1 MPQNIYQALWI
12 FIIYAFLGWCS
23 EVAFAAV
30 NKGKFVNRGFLN
42 GPVCPI
48 YGVGMLIVVL
58 CLWSLRDR
66 PLLLFLGSALL
77 TTALE
82 FVTGFVLE
90 RVFHDKWWDYSDM
103 PFNIKGYVCLKFTIL
118 WGLAASFIIGAIH
131 RFIYMLIEKTPFVL
145 GVILLAVFSA
155 AFIAD
160 FIVTLTAL
168 VKLPKKLKA
177 MAEAERALR
186 AVSDK
191 IGENISDTTIAA
203 KEKGEA
209 LAEENKPR
217 LEELKAEYEK
227 KKKELSA
234 MLERN
239 FVQRRIFKAFP
250 NLKNGRYKA
259 IFDRIS
265 ELKLKVTE
273 KGNETACESCA
284 NYVYDPESDIMYCD
298 MELDEDE
305 MQRFLTSQTYNCPY
319 YDFYDEY
326 KIVRK
331 QN

>member
-48 YGVGMLIVVL
+48 YGMGMLIVVL

-66 PLLLFLGSALL
+66 PLLLFLGSAGL

-90 RVFHDKWWDYSDM
+90 KFFHDKWWDYSDM

-118 WGLAASFIIGAIH
+118 WGLAASFIIGAVH
-131 RFIYMLIEKTPFVL
+131 RFVYMLIVKTPFVL
-145 GVILLAVFSA
+145 GIILLAVFSA

-186 AVSDK
+186 AVSYK

-203 KEKGEA
+203 KEKGTA

-217 LEELKAEYEK
+217 LDELKAEYEK

-234 MLERN
+234 MLDRN
-239 FVQRRIFKAFP
+239 FVHRRIFKAFP

-259 IFDRIS
+259 VFDRMN

-273 KGNETACESCA
+273 KGNEKDG
-284 NYVYDPESDIMYCD
+284 V
-298 MELDEDE
+298 
-305 MQRFLTSQTYNCPY
+305 
-319 YDFYDEY
+319 
-326 KIVRK
+326 
-331 QN
+331 

>member
-1 MPQNIYQALWI
+1 MPQNIYQAVWI

-58 CLWSLRDR
+58 CLWNLRDR

-90 RVFHDKWWDYSDM
+90 RFFHDKWWDYSDM

-160 FIVTLTAL
+160 FTVTLTAL

-209 LAEENKPR
+209 LAEEKKPR

-273 KGNETACESCA
+273 KGNEK
-284 NYVYDPESDIMYCD
+284 DGM
-298 MELDEDE
+298 
-305 MQRFLTSQTYNCPY
+305 
-319 YDFYDEY
+319 
-326 KIVRK
+326 
-331 QN
+331 

>member
-58 CLWSLRDR
+58 CLWNLRDR

-160 FIVTLTAL
+160 FTVTLTAL

-273 KGNETACESCA
+273 KGNEKDG
-284 NYVYDPESDIMYCD
+284 V
-298 MELDEDE
+298 
-305 MQRFLTSQTYNCPY
+305 
-319 YDFYDEY
+319 
-326 KIVRK
+326 
-331 QN
+331 

>member
-1 MPQNIYQALWI
+1 MPQNIYQAVWI

-58 CLWSLRDR
+58 CLWNLRDR

-90 RVFHDKWWDYSDM
+90 RFFHDKWWDYSDM

-145 GVILLAVFSA
+145 GAILLAVFSA

-259 IFDRIS
+259 IFDRIG

-273 KGNETACESCA
+273 KGNEKDG
-284 NYVYDPESDIMYCD
+284 V
-298 MELDEDE
+298 
-305 MQRFLTSQTYNCPY
+305 
-319 YDFYDEY
+319 
-326 KIVRK
+326 
-331 QN
+331 

>member
-12 FIIYAFLGWCS
+12 FIIYAFFGWCS

-66 PLLLFLGSALL
+66 PLLLFLGSAVL

-90 RVFHDKWWDYSDM
+90 RFFHDKWWDYSDM

-118 WGLAASFIIGAIH
+118 WGLAASFIIGAVH
-131 RFIYMLIEKTPFVL
+131 RFVYMLIVRTPFVL

-155 AFIAD
+155 AFISD

-203 KEKGEA
+203 KEKGTA

-217 LEELKAEYEK
+217 LDELKAEYEK

-234 MLERN
+234 MLDRN
-239 FVQRRIFKAFP
+239 FVHRRIFKAFP

-259 IFDRIS
+259 VFDRMN

-273 KGNETACESCA
+273 KGNEK
-284 NYVYDPESDIMYCD
+284 DG
-298 MELDEDE
+298 
-305 MQRFLTSQTYNCPY
+305 
-319 YDFYDEY
+319 
-326 KIVRK
+326 VRK
-331 QN
+331 LR

>member
-1 MPQNIYQALWI
+1 MPHNIYQAVWI

-58 CLWSLRDR
+58 CLWNLRDR

-90 RVFHDKWWDYSDM
+90 RFFHDKWWDYSDM

-160 FIVTLTAL
+160 FTVTLTAL

-273 KGNETACESCA
+273 KGNEKDG
-284 NYVYDPESDIMYCD
+284 V
-298 MELDEDE
+298 
-305 MQRFLTSQTYNCPY
+305 
-319 YDFYDEY
+319 
-326 KIVRK
+326 
-331 QN
+331 

>member
-1 MPQNIYQALWI
+1 MPQNIYQAVWI

-58 CLWSLRDR
+58 CLWNLRDR

-90 RVFHDKWWDYSDM
+90 RFFHDKWWDYSDM

-131 RFIYMLIEKTPFVL
+131 RFIYMLIEETPFVL

-227 KKKELSA
+227 KKKELLA

-259 IFDRIS
+259 IFDRIG

-273 KGNETACESCA
+273 KGNEKDG
-284 NYVYDPESDIMYCD
+284 V
-298 MELDEDE
+298 
-305 MQRFLTSQTYNCPY
+305 
-319 YDFYDEY
+319 
-326 KIVRK
+326 
-331 QN
+331 

>member
-1 MPQNIYQALWI
+1 MPQNIYQAVWI

-58 CLWSLRDR
+58 CLWNLRDR

-90 RVFHDKWWDYSDM
+90 RFFHDKWWDYSDM

-145 GVILLAVFSA
+145 GVILLAVFSV

-160 FIVTLTAL
+160 FTVTLTAL

-227 KKKELSA
+227 KKKEFSA

-273 KGNETACESCA
+273 KDNEKDG
-284 NYVYDPESDIMYCD
+284 V
-298 MELDEDE
+298 
-305 MQRFLTSQTYNCPY
+305 
-319 YDFYDEY
+319 
-326 KIVRK
+326 
-331 QN
+331 

>member
-58 CLWSLRDR
+58 CLWNLRDR

-90 RVFHDKWWDYSDM
+90 RFFHDKWWDYSDM

-160 FIVTLTAL
+160 FTVTLTAL

-259 IFDRIS
+259 IFDRLS

-273 KGNETACESCA
+273 KGNEKDG
-284 NYVYDPESDIMYCD
+284 V
-298 MELDEDE
+298 
-305 MQRFLTSQTYNCPY
+305 
-319 YDFYDEY
+319 
-326 KIVRK
+326 
-331 QN
+331 

>member
-90 RVFHDKWWDYSDM
+90 KFFHDKWWDYSDM
-103 PFNIKGYVCLKFTIL
+103 PFNIKGYVCLKFTVL
-118 WGLAASFIIGAIH
+118 WGLAASFIIGAVH
-131 RFIYMLIEKTPFVL
+131 RFVYMLIVKTPFVL

-160 FIVTLTAL
+160 FIVTLIAL

-203 KEKGEA
+203 KEKGTA
-209 LAEENKPR
+209 LAEENKPQ
-217 LEELKAEYEK
+217 LDELKAEYEK

-234 MLERN
+234 MLDRN
-239 FVQRRIFKAFP
+239 FVHRRIFKAFP

-259 IFDRIS
+259 VFDRMN

-273 KGNETACESCA
+273 KGNEKDS
-284 NYVYDPESDIMYCD
+284 V
-298 MELDEDE
+298 
-305 MQRFLTSQTYNCPY
+305 
-319 YDFYDEY
+319 
-326 KIVRK
+326 
-331 QN
+331 

>member
-1 MPQNIYQALWI
+1 MPQNIYQAVWI

-23 EVAFAAV
+23 DVAFAAV

-58 CLWSLRDR
+58 CLWNLRDR

-90 RVFHDKWWDYSDM
+90 RFFHDKWWDYSDM

-145 GVILLAVFSA
+145 GVMLLAVFSA

-160 FIVTLTAL
+160 FTVTLTAL

-227 KKKELSA
+227 KKKEFSA
-234 MLERN
+234 MLGRN
-239 FVQRRIFKAFP
+239 FVHRRIFKAFP

-259 IFDRIS
+259 VFDRMN

-273 KGNETACESCA
+273 KGNEKDG
-284 NYVYDPESDIMYCD
+284 V
-298 MELDEDE
+298 
-305 MQRFLTSQTYNCPY
+305 
-319 YDFYDEY
+319 
-326 KIVRK
+326 
-331 QN
+331 

>member
-1 MPQNIYQALWI
+1 MPQNIYQAVWI

-58 CLWSLRDR
+58 CLWNLRDR

-90 RVFHDKWWDYSDM
+90 RFFHDKWWDYSDM

-145 GVILLAVFSA
+145 GAILLAVFSA

-191 IGENISDTTIAA
+191 IGDNISDTTIAA

-227 KKKELSA
+227 KKKEFSA

-273 KGNETACESCA
+273 KDNEKDG
-284 NYVYDPESDIMYCD
+284 V
-298 MELDEDE
+298 
-305 MQRFLTSQTYNCPY
+305 
-319 YDFYDEY
+319 
-326 KIVRK
+326 
-331 QN
+331 

>member
-1 MPQNIYQALWI
+1 MPQNIYQAVWI

-58 CLWSLRDR
+58 CLWNLRDR

-90 RVFHDKWWDYSDM
+90 RFFHDKWWDYSDM

-118 WGLAASFIIGAIH
+118 WGFAASFIIGAIH

-160 FIVTLTAL
+160 FTVTLTAL

-227 KKKELSA
+227 KKKEFSA

-273 KGNETACESCA
+273 KGNEKDG
-284 NYVYDPESDIMYCD
+284 V
-298 MELDEDE
+298 
-305 MQRFLTSQTYNCPY
+305 
-319 YDFYDEY
+319 
-326 KIVRK
+326 
-331 QN
+331 

>member
-1 MPQNIYQALWI
+1 MPANLYEAVWI
-12 FIIYAFLGWCS
+12 FLIYAFLGWCC

-48 YGVGMLIVVL
+48 YGFGMLIVVL
-58 CLWSLRDR
+58 CLWSLRDK
-66 PLLLFLGSALL
+66 PFLLFLGSAAL

-90 RVFHDKWWDYSDM
+90 RFFHDKWWDYSDM

-160 FIVTLTAL
+160 FTVTLTAL

-273 KGNETACESCA
+273 KGNEKDG
-284 NYVYDPESDIMYCD
+284 V
-298 MELDEDE
+298 
-305 MQRFLTSQTYNCPY
+305 
-319 YDFYDEY
+319 
-326 KIVRK
+326 
-331 QN
+331 

>member
-1 MPQNIYQALWI
+1 MPQNIYQAVWI

-58 CLWSLRDR
+58 CLWNLRDR

-90 RVFHDKWWDYSDM
+90 RFFHDKWWDYSDM

-177 MAEAERALR
+177 MVEAERALR

-191 IGENISDTTIAA
+191 LGENISDTTIAA
-203 KEKGEA
+203 KEKGTV

-234 MLERN
+234 MLSRN
-239 FVQRRIFKAFP
+239 FVHRRIFKAFP
-250 NLKNGRYKA
+250 NLKNGRYKVV
-259 IFDRIS
+259 FDRMN

-273 KGNETACESCA
+273 KGNEKDG
-284 NYVYDPESDIMYCD
+284 V
-298 MELDEDE
+298 
-305 MQRFLTSQTYNCPY
+305 
-319 YDFYDEY
+319 
-326 KIVRK
+326 
-331 QN
+331 

>member
-1 MPQNIYQALWI
+1 MPQNIYQAVWI

-58 CLWSLRDR
+58 CLWNLRDR

-90 RVFHDKWWDYSDM
+90 RFFHDKWWDYSDM

-234 MLERN
+234 MLERY

-259 IFDRIS
+259 IFDRIG

-273 KGNETACESCA
+273 KGNEKDG
-284 NYVYDPESDIMYCD
+284 V
-298 MELDEDE
+298 
-305 MQRFLTSQTYNCPY
+305 
-319 YDFYDEY
+319 
-326 KIVRK
+326 
-331 QN
+331 

>member
-1 MPQNIYQALWI
+1 MPQNIYQAVWI

-48 YGVGMLIVVL
+48 CGVGMLIVVL
-58 CLWSLRDR
+58 CLWNLRDR

-90 RVFHDKWWDYSDM
+90 RFFHDKWWDYSDM

-145 GVILLAVFSA
+145 GVMLLAVFSA

-160 FIVTLTAL
+160 FTVTLTAL

-227 KKKELSA
+227 KKKEFSA
-234 MLERN
+234 MLGRN
-239 FVQRRIFKAFP
+239 FVHRRIFKAFP

-259 IFDRIS
+259 VFDRMN

-273 KGNETACESCA
+273 KGNEKDG
-284 NYVYDPESDIMYCD
+284 V
-298 MELDEDE
+298 
-305 MQRFLTSQTYNCPY
+305 
-319 YDFYDEY
+319 
-326 KIVRK
+326 
-331 QN
+331 

>member
-58 CLWSLRDR
+58 CLWNLRDR

-90 RVFHDKWWDYSDM
+90 RFFHDKWWDYSDM

-145 GVILLAVFSA
+145 GAILLAVFSA

-160 FIVTLTAL
+160 FTVTLTAL

-191 IGENISDTTIAA
+191 IGENISGTTIAA

-273 KGNETACESCA
+273 KGNEKDG
-284 NYVYDPESDIMYCD
+284 V
-298 MELDEDE
+298 
-305 MQRFLTSQTYNCPY
+305 
-319 YDFYDEY
+319 
-326 KIVRK
+326 
-331 QN
+331 

>member
-58 CLWSLRDR
+58 CLWNLRDR

-90 RVFHDKWWDYSDM
+90 RFFHDKWWDYSDM

-131 RFIYMLIEKTPFVL
+131 RFIYMLIEKTPFAL

-160 FIVTLTAL
+160 FTVTLTAL

-273 KGNETACESCA
+273 KGNEKDG
-284 NYVYDPESDIMYCD
+284 V
-298 MELDEDE
+298 
-305 MQRFLTSQTYNCPY
+305 
-319 YDFYDEY
+319 
-326 KIVRK
+326 
-331 QN
+331 

>member
-66 PLLLFLGSALL
+66 PLLRFLGSALL

-273 KGNETACESCA
+273 KGNEKDG
-284 NYVYDPESDIMYCD
+284 V
-298 MELDEDE
+298 
-305 MQRFLTSQTYNCPY
+305 
-319 YDFYDEY
+319 
-326 KIVRK
+326 
-331 QN
+331 

>member
-1 MPQNIYQALWI
+1 MPQNIYQAVWI

-58 CLWSLRDR
+58 CLWNLRDR
-66 PLLLFLGSALL
+66 PLLFLGSALL

-90 RVFHDKWWDYSDM
+90 RFFHDKWWDYSDM

-227 KKKELSA
+227 KKKEFSA

-273 KGNETACESCA
+273 KDNEKDG
-284 NYVYDPESDIMYCD
+284 V
-298 MELDEDE
+298 
-305 MQRFLTSQTYNCPY
+305 
-319 YDFYDEY
+319 
-326 KIVRK
+326 
-331 QN
+331 

>member
-58 CLWSLRDR
+58 CLWNLRDR

-90 RVFHDKWWDYSDM
+90 RFFHDKWWDYSDM

-145 GVILLAVFSA
+145 GAILLAVFSA

-160 FIVTLTAL
+160 FTVTLTAL

-227 KKKELSA
+227 KKKEFSA

-273 KGNETACESCA
+273 KDNEKDG
-284 NYVYDPESDIMYCD
+284 V
-298 MELDEDE
+298 
-305 MQRFLTSQTYNCPY
+305 
-319 YDFYDEY
+319 
-326 KIVRK
+326 
-331 QN
+331 

>member
-58 CLWSLRDR
+58 CLWNLRDR

-90 RVFHDKWWDYSDM
+90 RFFHDKWWDYSDM

-160 FIVTLTAL
+160 FTVTLTAL

-239 FVQRRIFKAFP
+239 FVQRRIYKAFP

-273 KGNETACESCA
+273 KGNEKDG
-284 NYVYDPESDIMYCD
+284 V
-298 MELDEDE
+298 
-305 MQRFLTSQTYNCPY
+305 
-319 YDFYDEY
+319 
-326 KIVRK
+326 
-331 QN
+331 

>member
-58 CLWSLRDR
+58 CLWNLRDR

-90 RVFHDKWWDYSDM
+90 RFFHDKWWDYSDM

-145 GVILLAVFSA
+145 GAILLAVFSA

-160 FIVTLTAL
+160 FTVTLTAL

-186 AVSDK
+186 AVSGK

-273 KGNETACESCA
+273 KGNEKDG
-284 NYVYDPESDIMYCD
+284 V
-298 MELDEDE
+298 
-305 MQRFLTSQTYNCPY
+305 
-319 YDFYDEY
+319 
-326 KIVRK
+326 
-331 QN
+331 

>member
-1 MPQNIYQALWI
+1 MPQNIYQAVWI

-48 YGVGMLIVVL
+48 YGLGMLIVVL
-58 CLWSLRDR
+58 CLWNLRDR

-90 RVFHDKWWDYSDM
+90 RFFHDKWWDYSDM

-160 FIVTLTAL
+160 FTVTLTAL

-227 KKKELSA
+227 KKKEFSA

-273 KGNETACESCA
+273 KDNEKDG
-284 NYVYDPESDIMYCD
+284 V
-298 MELDEDE
+298 
-305 MQRFLTSQTYNCPY
+305 
-319 YDFYDEY
+319 
-326 KIVRK
+326 
-331 QN
+331 

>member
-58 CLWSLRDR
+58 CLWNLRDR

-90 RVFHDKWWDYSDM
+90 RFFHDKWWDYSDM

-145 GVILLAVFSA
+145 GAILLAVFSA

-273 KGNETACESCA
+273 KDNEKDG
-284 NYVYDPESDIMYCD
+284 V
-298 MELDEDE
+298 
-305 MQRFLTSQTYNCPY
+305 
-319 YDFYDEY
+319 
-326 KIVRK
+326 
-331 QN
+331 

>member
-1 MPQNIYQALWI
+1 MPQNIYQAVWI

-58 CLWSLRDR
+58 CLWNLRDR

-90 RVFHDKWWDYSDM
+90 RFFHEKWWDYSDM

-160 FIVTLTAL
+160 FTVTLTAL

-227 KKKELSA
+227 KKKEFSA

-273 KGNETACESCA
+273 KGNEKDG
-284 NYVYDPESDIMYCD
+284 V
-298 MELDEDE
+298 
-305 MQRFLTSQTYNCPY
+305 
-319 YDFYDEY
+319 
-326 KIVRK
+326 
-331 QN
+331 

>member
-1 MPQNIYQALWI
+1 MPQNIYQAVWI

-58 CLWSLRDR
+58 CLWNLRDR

-90 RVFHDKWWDYSDM
+90 RFFHDKWWDYSDM

-145 GVILLAVFSA
+145 GAILLAVFSA

-209 LAEENKPR
+209 LAEENKLR

-227 KKKELSA
+227 KKKEFSA

-273 KGNETACESCA
+273 KDNEKDG
-284 NYVYDPESDIMYCD
+284 V
-298 MELDEDE
+298 
-305 MQRFLTSQTYNCPY
+305 
-319 YDFYDEY
+319 
-326 KIVRK
+326 
-331 QN
+331 

>member
-1 MPQNIYQALWI
+1 MPQNIYQAVWI

-58 CLWSLRDR
+58 CLWNLRDR

-90 RVFHDKWWDYSDM
+90 RFFHDKWWDYSDM

-160 FIVTLTAL
+160 FTVTLTAL

-234 MLERN
+234 LLERN

-273 KGNETACESCA
+273 KDNEKDG
-284 NYVYDPESDIMYCD
+284 V
-298 MELDEDE
+298 
-305 MQRFLTSQTYNCPY
+305 
-319 YDFYDEY
+319 
-326 KIVRK
+326 
-331 QN
+331 

>member
-1 MPQNIYQALWI
+1 MPQNIYQAVWI

-58 CLWSLRDR
+58 CLWNLRDR

-90 RVFHDKWWDYSDM
+90 RFFHDKWWDYSDM

-145 GVILLAVFSA
+145 GAILLAVFSA

-160 FIVTLTAL
+160 FTVTLTAL

-209 LAEENKPR
+209 LAEEKKPR

-273 KGNETACESCA
+273 KGNEK
-284 NYVYDPESDIMYCD
+284 DGM
-298 MELDEDE
+298 
-305 MQRFLTSQTYNCPY
+305 
-319 YDFYDEY
+319 
-326 KIVRK
+326 
-331 QN
+331 

>member
-1 MPQNIYQALWI
+1 MPQNIYQAVWI

-58 CLWSLRDR
+58 CLWNLRDR

-90 RVFHDKWWDYSDM
+90 RFFHDKWWDYSDM

-145 GVILLAVFSA
+145 GAILLAVFSA

-227 KKKELSA
+227 KKKEFSA
-234 MLERN
+234 KLERN

-273 KGNETACESCA
+273 KDNEKDG
-284 NYVYDPESDIMYCD
+284 V
-298 MELDEDE
+298 
-305 MQRFLTSQTYNCPY
+305 
-319 YDFYDEY
+319 
-326 KIVRK
+326 
-331 QN
+331 